1 MNKSVGGCIIAGPL
15 SDCRNLIE
23 TGWATP
29 RSLIASHKARLAT
42 SLAYGLSAAWH
53 RPAKICRYC
62 STARVPKG
70 NSASKRASVAVVS
83 VPTVCS
89 WRSCQ
94 SPFYPMRRPTKQ
106 TLARPNTQAATLY
119 RKLGCNPGCK
129 RAREWLGPPRPA
141 EEVGGQNSFAQRGR
155 NMPRKFAVKF

>member
-106 TLARPNTQAATLY
+106 TLARPNTQAGRRFTENWVAIRVASAHESGLDHPD
-119 RKLGCNPGCK
+119 R
-129 RAREWLGPPRPA
+129 PRRWGA
-141 EEVGGQNSFAQRGR
+141 KTRLRSAGAICLANSQ
-155 NMPRKFAVKF
+155 